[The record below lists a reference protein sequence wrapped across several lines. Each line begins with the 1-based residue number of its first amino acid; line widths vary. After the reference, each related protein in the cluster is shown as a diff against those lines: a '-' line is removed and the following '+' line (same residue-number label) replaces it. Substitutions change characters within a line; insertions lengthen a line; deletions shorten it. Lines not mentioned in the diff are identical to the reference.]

1 MEKNLTEKLYEELKK
16 RNIFEE
22 EDEEDFEDDE
32 NEGDEEDID
41 DEEDDQE
48 EEDDDVEETT
58 DNDSDNDL
66 SDISDV
72 NLYKINP
79 KVIKILTNRIKDE
92 YTAHYYYRAA
102 ANWCQDMNYK
112 KAAEFFRNEADD
124 ELEHAKKIQE
134 YMVDFNIQP
143 VIPNAP
149 TKHNFNNLIDI
160 VHGAY
165 EMELGLMKAYNK
177 DSLTLF
183 TSDITT
189 FDFLT
194 EFRVI
199 QKGAVVEYNDLIN
212 ASNLVDKTDKFQVLY
227 FEQTYF

>member
-1 MEKNLTEKLYEELKK
+1 MEKKLSDKLFEALKK

-22 EDEEDFEDDE
+22 DEDELEDETEEGNEDDDTEDEDEEVE
-32 NEGDEEDID
+32 NEDV
-41 DEEDDQE
+41 
-48 EEDDDVEETT
+48 DVEE
-58 DNDSDNDL
+58 NDNDL
-66 SDISDV
+66 SNVSDID
-72 NLYKINP
+72 LYKLNP
-79 KVIKILTNRIKDE
+79 KVIKILTSRIKDE

-102 ANWCQDMNYK
+102 SNWCQDMNYK
-112 KAAEFFRNEADD
+112 KAAEFFKNEADD

-149 TKHNFNNLIDI
+149 TKHTFENLIDI

-165 EMELGLMKAYNK
+165 KLELDLMKMYNK
-177 DSLTLF
+177 DSQLIF
-183 TSDITT
+183 SSDITT

-194 EFRVI
+194 EFREI
-199 QKGAVVEYNDLIN
+199 QKGAVIEYNDLIN
-212 ASNLVDKTDKFQVLY
+212 ATNLVDKTDKFQVLY